1 MEMPK
6 VWAVLL
12 KYSVSCVFF
21 GVLPTETYNLV
32 GFTALSGKKVKISKI
47 QIDQSLGTTKMAAP
61 KPFFVSGTAKSHSPS
76 IENRRVWLIMN
87 MGFFILALRFLEIW
101 KKI

>member
-21 GVLPTETYNLV
+21 WVLPTETYNLV
-32 GFTALSGKKVKISKI
+32 GFRQK
-47 QIDQSLGTTKMAAP
+47 D
-61 KPFFVSGTAKSHSPS
+61 GTA
-76 IENRRVWLIMN
+76 RRLSRLFN
-87 MGFFILALRFLEIW
+87 GETKRGFERER
-101 KKI
+101 